1 MYAVRKNC
9 GKGSRKVLVGCEK
22 CSGRLKLKMQV
33 LYTEFRSVGMI
44 PERCLKDPRMVPGRS
59 REV

>member
-9 GKGSRKVLVGCEK
+9 EKGSRKVLVGCEK

-33 LYTEFRSVGMI
+33 LYTEFRSG
-44 PERCLKDPRMVPGRS
+44 S
-59 REV
+59 RKMLEGSEDGSR